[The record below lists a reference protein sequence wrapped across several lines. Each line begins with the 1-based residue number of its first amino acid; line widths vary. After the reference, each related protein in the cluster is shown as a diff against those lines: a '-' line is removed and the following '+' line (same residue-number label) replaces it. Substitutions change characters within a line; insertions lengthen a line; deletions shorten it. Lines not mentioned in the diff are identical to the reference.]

1 MLAVLSGFITCQ
13 LDRHS
18 YTHSVGRIVRTFF
31 DLIVMALLWHEWRL
45 LRRHLPVD

>member
-1 MLAVLSGFITCQ
+1 LSAFIACQ

-18 YTHSVGRIVRTFF
+18 YRYSVGLIVLTIF
-31 DLIVMALLWHEWRL
+31 DLIVMALVWHEWRL